1 MVELTLN
8 HIYKIPS
15 LFEYM
20 KPEKRNKN
28 KILITKIYPGSS
40 LSKDLILVPGDLIKS
55 VNDKKVYSI
64 EDVRKAIMNPI
75 INRNIEYIKI
85 ENEKNK
91 VSITP
96 MKKAI
101 QENIFLSKNYN
112 YPITKLNE
120 DLIQTNFKKSDKK
133 NTIKKISKQKKSTLK
148 K

>member
-75 INRNIEYIKI
+75 INRNIEYIKF
-85 ENEKNK
+85 ENEENK